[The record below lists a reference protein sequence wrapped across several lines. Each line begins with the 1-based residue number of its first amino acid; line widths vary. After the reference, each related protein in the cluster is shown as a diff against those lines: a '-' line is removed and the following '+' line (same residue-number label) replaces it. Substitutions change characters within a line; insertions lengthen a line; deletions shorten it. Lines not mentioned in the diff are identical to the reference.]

1 MYRRERSCRV
11 SFRRLV
17 LRRAAWT
24 SRSPRSYSQTILL
37 FRLRAKSSQPLTT
50 SVRPTKQTNLPSPL
64 LPLTPH
70 PSSLPFPQ
78 PLSTPHPPPSHPS
91 PRATSPVQIPNFLPF
106 TRSGAWYSVC
116 LVQTRLHDC
125 TGDSRPYLQP
135 RLASTQRTAFLH
147 EPSHTKAAF
156 LHEPSRTKTAFLH
169 ELLTRA
175 GCRATKRAA
184 VARFARLAN
193 VADAGVGCG
202 PEEGKGG
209 AAVLARA

>member
-1 MYRRERSCRV
+1 MNVHVVYVFGASSCAEPPGHRYRHARTRKHFCFFGSAQKA
-11 SFRRLV
+11 S
-17 LRRAAWT
+17 
-24 SRSPRSYSQTILL
+24 SRSLHQSRRIS
-37 FRLRAKSSQPLTT
+37 
-50 SVRPTKQTNLPSPL
+50 RPTLQAHIFLQRHAPSAYPSP
-64 LPLTPH
+64 H
-70 PSSLPFPQ
+70 
-78 PLSTPHPPPSHPS
+78 PLSTPHPPPSRPS
-91 PRATSPVQIPNFLPF
+91 PRAPSPAQIPNFLPF

-116 LVQTRLHDC
+116 LIQTPLHDC